1 MKDDHIL
8 AGKLHFFAVENV
20 AVLKADVILFVEETL
35 LLNAGHVK
43 HVELVDYGVEAF
55 YNFVLNTGR
64 LKNICNKVVR
74 NTELL
79 WTYENVFI
87 SFEVAEGFGK
97 RVDGAAELKVAAE
110 ADGQVVESPL
120 LALDG
125 EQVRERLRRV
135 VVAAVTGVD
144 DGDLGVHGGDE
155 RRALFRVAHGDDV
168 GIAADGADGIGDAL
182 ALRRRRAAGGREA
195 EDLAAEREH
204 GGLEAQA
211 RPGRGLKEQRGED
224 LAVALVGIGLRAG
237 DDVVGLGDQFVD
249 LLGAEL
255 QNVDQVVHISLF
267 LQSKIRP
274 RGHSGTA
281 GAGRRPRV

>member
-1 MKDDHIL
+1 M
-8 AGKLHFFAVENV
+8 
-20 AVLKADVILFVEETL
+20 L
-35 LLNAGHVK
+35 L
-43 HVELVDYGVEAF
+43 EC
-55 YNFVLNTGR
+55 FVLD
-64 LKNICNKVVR
+64 
-74 NTELL
+74 
-79 WTYENVFI
+79 
-87 SFEVAEGFGK
+87 VARQLQLFRGDEHDLDAGVTAERADE
-97 RVDGAAELKVAAE
+97 RVDGAAKLEVAAE
-110 ADGQVVESPL
+110 AHGQVVESPL

-182 ALRRRRAAGGREA
+182 ALRRGRAAGGREA

-211 RPGRGLKEQRGED
+211 RPGGGLKEQRGED